1 MQITIIADTHGLHH
15 NLKLTAGEMLIHA
28 GDITEYGTEEEV
40 IDFIKWY
47 AKQPFKYKIFIAGNH
62 DLFLETCTKKT
73 LQKLLPPNIIYLQ
86 NSGVIIEGVTIW
98 GSPISPYFLGLAF
111 NKKRGNAI
119 KKVWNKIPTNTNV
132 LITHTPPKGIMDNG
146 LGCEDLLQC
155 VQQIKPTLHIF
166 GHIHQQYGMQ
176 DINQTRFINAAV
188 VDDKNVMLNDEHKL
202 MYKEIIINY

>member
-15 NLKLTAGEMLIHA
+15 NLKLAAGETLIHA

-40 IDFIKWY
+40 IDFIKWFDQ
-47 AKQPFKYKIFIAGNH
+47 QPFKHKIFIAGNH
-62 DLFLETCTKKT
+62 DLFLEACTKIA

-86 NSGVIIEGVTIW
+86 NSGVIIEGITIW
-98 GSPISPYFLGLAF
+98 GSPISPYFLGMAF

-155 VQQIKPTLHIF
+155 VQQIKPILHIF

-202 MYKEIIINY
+202 MYNEIIVGY